1 MALPSEGYFMSRIA
15 SCIAAA
21 KAAQRKVLI
30 PYLVAGDPDRD
41 TTITLMH
48 QLVSDGADIIELGMP
63 FSDPSSDGA
72 VIQLGAERA
81 LRQGTGL
88 DTVLSLVSEF
98 RQRDKQTPIVLMGYL
113 NPVEVMGHE
122 QFVENAA
129 KAGVDGLLMVDL
141 PVSEAQR
148 MLVLTRAHKLDMIF
162 LVAPTTTEK
171 RLASICEQSS
181 GYIYYVSLKGV
192 TGAAITDAAEIAERV
207 KHLRTRT
214 DLPIVVG
221 FGIKDTQSALA
232 MAQIS
237 DGVIIG
243 SALVSK
249 IGELTD
255 SGARDAAALSDAT
268 AVIGKIRQAL
278 DDAAQF

>member
-1 MALPSEGYFMSRIA
+1 MSRIA

-30 PYLVAGDPDRD
+30 PYLVAGDPGRD

-88 DTVLSLVSEF
+88 DTVLSMVSEF

-113 NPVEVMGHE
+113 NPVEVMGYE

-129 KAGVDGLLMVDL
+129 KVGVDGLLMVDL

-148 MLVLTRAHKLDMIF
+148 MLVLTRAHELDMIF

-221 FGIKDTQSALA
+221 FGIKDAQSALA

-278 DDAAQF
+278 DNAAQF

>member
-1 MALPSEGYFMSRIA
+1 MSRIA

-41 TTITLMH
+41 TTVRLMH
-48 QLVSDGADIIELGMP
+48 QLVRDGADIIELGMP

-72 VIQLGAERA
+72 VVQLGAERA

-88 DTVLSLVSEF
+88 DTVLSIVGEF
-98 RQRDKQTPIVLMGYL
+98 RQQDVHTPVVLMGYL
-113 NPVEVMGHE
+113 NPLEIMGY
-122 QFVENAA
+122 QVFVERAA

-141 PVSEAQR
+141 PVSEAES
-148 MLVLTRAHKLDMIF
+148 LLALTRQHDMDVIF

-171 RLASICEQSS
+171 RLASICQHSS

-192 TGAAITDAAEIAERV
+192 TGAAITDATDIAERV
-207 KHLRTRT
+207 KHLRGCTE
-214 DLPIVVG
+214 LPIVVG
-221 FGIKDTQSALA
+221 FGIKDTGSALA
-232 MAQIS
+232 MADIS
-237 DGVIIG
+237 DGVIVG

-255 SGARDAAALSDAT
+255 NGARDDAALAQAT
-268 AVIGKIRQAL
+268 ALIGQIRQAL
-278 DDAAQF
+278 DSVH